1 MTTQSEIK
9 KRLLP
14 FETVKP
20 DIVEACT
27 QALDALYKCSG
38 VSATDHVERLILEQ
52 FTEACTILAGV
63 RWNLTDRIELTA
75 EMPDGEPLDELDEAE
90 ETEL

>member
-1 MTTQSEIK
+1 MTHAEKQ

-14 FETVKP
+14 FLNVKQE
-20 DIVEACT
+20 IVAVCT
-27 QALDALYKCSG
+27 QALEALHKCSG

-52 FTEACTILAGV
+52 YVQACTILAGV

-75 EMPDGEPLDELDEAE
+75 EMPDGEPLDKLDEAE